1 MGRRGHAIGGTPSCR
16 PPRSDTARAGDI
28 YGMTVSVRQGR
39 VAADP
44 IGVALLITAG
54 KRSAPADRLPT
65 PFRPHGGS
73 HFIPTSCGALA
84 GDCTALSAGVP
95 AAYPR

>member
-1 MGRRGHAIGGTPSCR
+1 
-16 PPRSDTARAGDI
+16 
-28 YGMTVSVRQGR
+28 MTICVRQGR

-54 KRSAPADRLPT
+54 KRSAPADRNPPT
-65 PFRPHGGS
+65 PWGS
-73 HFIPTSCGALA
+73 HFIPTSCWALA
-84 GDCTALSAGVP
+84 CGSIALSAGVP